1 MFDTMTLTKGVAAF
15 CGALLFFLFGSWAAE
30 AIYHTGGGHGDH
42 KQAYVIEVEETGA
55 ATEEVVEIDFGPI
68 LAAADP
74 ASGESIFGK
83 KCASCHTVNGSDKTG
98 PHLDGSFDRDIGSV
112 AGFGY
117 SGILTEIEGNWT
129 ADALNHFL
137 EKPKDFAP
145 GTKMTFAGFKKI
157 DDRADVIAYLQSLG
171 G

>member
-1 MFDTMTLTKGVAAF
+1 MFDTMTLTKAVSAI
-15 CGALLFFLFGSWAAE
+15 CGTLLFFLFGSWAAE
-30 AIYHTGGGHGDH
+30 ALYHTGGGHGDH
-42 KQAYVIEVEETGA
+42 AQAYVIEVEDSA
-55 ATEEVVEIDFGPI
+55 PVEEAVAVDFGPI

-83 KCASCHTVNGSDKTG
+83 KCSACHTVTSADKTG
-98 PHLDGSFDRDIGSV
+98 PHLNGAFNRDIGSI

-117 SGILTEIEGNWT
+117 SGVLTELEGNWT

-137 EKPKDFAP
+137 EKPKGFAP

-171 G
+171 S